1 MGSGGDPGLP
11 GAGAGKGSRRSR
23 RPPPDAALTEPEDF
37 ATLLRRAQGGGEEAF
52 TSLWRSFQPG
62 LVRYL
67 RVIAGEAADDLCAD
81 TWMQVI
87 RKLGTF
93 EGDDKAFR
101 AWLYTIARHRHIDWR
116 RQTARR
122 RESPVE
128 LEMLDR
134 LPTAE
139 ETSALVETAIS
150 TRNAVNLIATLP
162 GDQAEAVMLRT
173 VAGLSVSMVSEIMG
187 RPPGTVRV
195 LCHRGLRRLART
207 LEGAV
212 PEEGIL
218 PGKEGALPGKSAS
231 GTDVV
236 V

>member
-1 MGSGGDPGLP
+1 MDGSE
-11 GAGAGKGSRRSR
+11 S
-23 RPPPDAALTEPEDF
+23 F
-37 ATLLRRAQGGGEEAF
+37 ANLLGRAQDGDEEAF
-52 TSLWRSFQPG
+52 AALWRSFQPG

-87 RKLGTF
+87 RKLATF

-116 RQTARR
+116 RQVARR
-122 RESPVE
+122 KESLVE
-128 LEMLDR
+128 VEMLDR
-134 LPTAE
+134 LPAAE
-139 ETSALVETAIS
+139 ETSALVEAAIS
-150 TRNAVNLIATLP
+150 TRSAVNLIATLP
-162 GDQAEAVMLRT
+162 VDQAEAVMLRT
-173 VAGLSVSMVSEIMG
+173 VAGLSVSVVAGIMG

-207 LEGAV
+207 LEGAL
-212 PEEGIL
+212 PEEGVL
-218 PGKEGALPGKSAS
+218 PGKPTSDAE
-231 GTDVV
+231 VV